1 MLDGNKFT
9 LNCNLQKNIKAYIE
23 KTVNDKNLNNV

>member
-9 LNCNLQKNIKAYIE
+9 LNRYLQCNKAYIE
-23 KTVNDKNLNNV
+23 KTINDKNLNNE

>member
-9 LNCNLQKNIKAYIE
+9 LNCNLQYNKAQIK
-23 KTVNDKNLNNV
+23 KTINDKNLNNE